1 VIYTGSMATRI
12 GLVAVPVAAVIGM
25 VLLLNGLG
33 ASVGIAGAVLGL
45 VAVVSGAT
53 FGYFANRLP
62 ELPGARRARHLVPH
76 VD

>member
-1 VIYTGSMATRI
+1 MATRI
-12 GLVAVPVAAVIGM
+12 GLVGVPIAAVIGM
-25 VLLLNGLG
+25 VLLLNALD

-53 FGYFANRLP
+53 FGYFSDRLP
-62 ELPGARRARHLVPH
+62 ELPRARRTRRLVPH